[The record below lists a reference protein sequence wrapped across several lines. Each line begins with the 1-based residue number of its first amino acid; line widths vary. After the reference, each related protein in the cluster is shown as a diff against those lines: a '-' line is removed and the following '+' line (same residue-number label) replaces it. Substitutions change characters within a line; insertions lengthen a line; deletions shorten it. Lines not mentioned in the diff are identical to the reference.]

1 VGQSVARHSGDE
13 LTLRSEFWA
22 APEKRCHFRELR
34 STSFRSSCSLGGV
47 HAGSAS
53 SMVTLANFQPT
64 PELRHRR
71 RKFKG
76 DVIGVSQTSR
86 NGHNGALF
94 RLIVSLVRHRQSLA
108 GLDSTR
114 HRNQSPRSIDRN
126 RASFFVERIACL
138 RVAVDEER
146 DMDVDPRRYAAIG

>member
-1 VGQSVARHSGDE
+1 VGKSVARHSGDE
-13 LTLRSEFWA
+13 ITSHSGFWA
-22 APEKRCHFRELR
+22 APEKHHFRGLR
-34 STSFRSSCSLGGV
+34 LASFRSSGYLGGV

-53 SMVTLANFQPT
+53 SVMTLANFQPT

-86 NGHNGALF
+86 NGYNDALF
-94 RLIVSLVRHRQSLA
+94 GLIVSLVRHRQSLA
-108 GLDSTR
+108 GFDSTR

-138 RVAVDEER
+138 RVAVDE
-146 DMDVDPRRYAAIG
+146 